1 MSTIGRPTS
10 TSVHLIAARRSRV
23 ASASVRRVTPV
34 KNKMM
39 MIHARKRCVIVP
51 RANDDGTPGTPPGT
65 EDAGDDSARID
76 KVSNA
81 EDKIRKAREYAA
93 ALAKAKA
100 DKDAEKKSADADADA
115 SGESSGSD
123 KKPSEEYVPPAK
135 KEVTVSILTR
145 DDGYNPFDEDETVVG
160 FETDEAVYKPSVS
173 TWGVFERPPDISKA
187 YGGGRTIRKEDIED
201 EAAIAERKARV
212 AKKLAKYRE
221 DAGMLSGKDY
231 DAARM
236 DLEEAKDFVKN
247 GFMERALELLE
258 PWAIEKV
265 GPKTEIGGQIIFN
278 YAICLDNLQRRDEA
292 LKQYRRCIGNQYGT
306 VSKQADRM
314 VWGMTTA
321 SRKMKA
327 DLFDY
332 MDAAKLDAYDEYL
345 IKMANEKFAGEI
357 NEEEV
362 KELNAQAVATMAV
375 LFGAPALLFAY
386 LTLAN

>member
-1 MSTIGRPTS
+1 MSTIGRATS
-10 TSVHLIAARRSRV
+10 LSMSSSSVNPIARRSHT
-23 ASASVRRVTPV
+23 ASASVRRVTP
-34 KNKMM
+34 NKMM
-39 MIHARKRCVIVP
+39 MMIHRKRCVIVP
-51 RANDDGTPGTPPGT
+51 RANDGTPGTPTT
-65 EDAGDDSARID
+65 EDTGDESARID

-100 DKDAEKKSADADADA
+100 DKDAEKKSDDSSEAEA
-115 SGESSGSD
+115 SSGSD
-123 KKPSEEYVPPAK
+123 KKPEEYVPPAK
-135 KEVTVSILTR
+135 KQVTVSILTR
-145 DDGYNPFDEDETVVG
+145 DDGYNPFDEDESVVG

-221 DAGMLSGKDY
+221 DAGMLSGNDY
-231 DAARM
+231 DAARK

-247 GFMERALELLE
+247 GFMQQALELLE

-357 NEEEV
+357 DEEEV
-362 KELNAQAVATMAV
+362 KELNAQAIATMAV

>member
-1 MSTIGRPTS
+1 
-10 TSVHLIAARRSRV
+10 
-23 ASASVRRVTPV
+23 
-34 KNKMM
+34 MM
-39 MIHARKRCVIVP
+39 MINQKRGVIVP
-51 RANDDGTPGTPPGT
+51 RTSDGTTT
-65 EDAGDDSARID
+65 TTDDAGDDSARID

-100 DKDAEKKSADADADA
+100 DKDAEKKSDDKA
-115 SGESSGSD
+115 ESSSSSSSSSSGGD
-123 KKPSEEYVPPAK
+123 KKPEEYVPPAK

-145 DDGYNPFDEDETVVG
+145 DNEYNPFDEDESVVG

-221 DAGMLSGKDY
+221 DAGMLSGNDY
-231 DAARM
+231 DAARK
-236 DLEEAKDFVKN
+236 DLDAAKDFVKN
-247 GFMERALELLE
+247 GFMQQALELLE

-357 NEEEV
+357 DEEEV

>member
-1 MSTIGRPTS
+1 MSTIVRATTTS
-10 TSVHLIAARRSRV
+10 SSSVHPIARRSHV
-23 ASASVRRVTPV
+23 ASASVRRVTP
-34 KNKMM
+34 NKMM
-39 MIHARKRCVIVP
+39 MTIQRKRCVIVP
-51 RANDDGTPGTPPGT
+51 RANDGTPGTPT

-100 DKDAEKKSADADADA
+100 DKDAEKKSDDA
-115 SGESSGSD
+115 SGESATLGSD
-123 KKPSEEYVPPAK
+123 KKPEEYVPPAK
-135 KEVTVSILTR
+135 KQVTVSILTR
-145 DDGYNPFDEDETVVG
+145 DDGYNPFDEDESVVG

-221 DAGMLSGKDY
+221 DAGMLSGNDY
-231 DAARM
+231 DAARK

-247 GFMERALELLE
+247 GFMQQALELLE

-357 NEEEV
+357 DEEEV
-362 KELNAQAVATMAV
+362 KELNAQAVATMVV

>member
-1 MSTIGRPTS
+1 MSTIGRATS
-10 TSVHLIAARRSRV
+10 SILSSSSVNLIARRSHI
-23 ASASVRRVTPV
+23 ASASVRRVTP
-34 KNKMM
+34 NKMM
-39 MIHARKRCVIVP
+39 MVMIHRKRCVIVP
-51 RANDDGTPGTPPGT
+51 RANDGTPGTPT
-65 EDAGDDSARID
+65 GDTGDESARID

-100 DKDAEKKSADADADA
+100 DKDAEKKSDDSSEAEAT
-115 SGESSGSD
+115 SGSD
-123 KKPSEEYVPPAK
+123 KKPEEYVPPAK
-135 KEVTVSILTR
+135 KQVTVSILTR
-145 DDGYNPFDEDETVVG
+145 DDGYNPFDEDESVVG

-231 DAARM
+231 DAARK

-247 GFMERALELLE
+247 GFMQQALELLE

-357 NEEEV
+357 DEEEV
-362 KELNAQAVATMAV
+362 KELNAQAIATMAV

>member
-10 TSVHLIAARRSRV
+10 VRPIARRSHV
-23 ASASVRRVTPV
+23 ASASVTRRVTP
-34 KNKMM
+34 NKMM
-39 MIHARKRCVIVP
+39 MMIMIHRKRCVIVP
-51 RANDDGTPGTPPGT
+51 RANDGTPGTPPGT
-65 EDAGDDSARID
+65 EDTGDDSARID

-145 DDGYNPFDEDETVVG
+145 DSSGYNPFDEDERVVG

-231 DAARM
+231 DAARK
-236 DLEEAKDFVKN
+236 DLEEAKDFVKS
-247 GFMERALELLE
+247 GFMQQALELLE

-357 NEEEV
+357 DEEEV

>member
-1 MSTIGRPTS
+1 MSTIGRPS
-10 TSVHLIAARRSRV
+10 SVHPIARRSHV
-23 ASASVRRVTPV
+23 ASASVRRVTP
-34 KNKMM
+34 NKMM
-39 MIHARKRCVIVP
+39 MIHRKRCVIVP
-51 RANDDGTPGTPPGT
+51 RANDGTPGTPTT
-65 EDAGDDSARID
+65 EDTGDESARID

-362 KELNAQAVATMAV
+362 KELNAQAIATMAV

>member
-1 MSTIGRPTS
+1 MSTIGRATS
-10 TSVHLIAARRSRV
+10 LSMSSSSVNPIARRSHT
-23 ASASVRRVTPV
+23 ASASVRRVTL
-34 KNKMM
+34 NKMM
-39 MIHARKRCVIVP
+39 MMMIHRKRCVIVP
-51 RANDDGTPGTPPGT
+51 RANDGTPGTPTT
-65 EDAGDDSARID
+65 EDTGDESARID

-100 DKDAEKKSADADADA
+100 DKDAEKKSDDSSEAEA
-115 SGESSGSD
+115 SSGSD
-123 KKPSEEYVPPAK
+123 KKPEEYVPPAK
-135 KEVTVSILTR
+135 KQVTVSILTR
-145 DDGYNPFDEDETVVG
+145 DDGYNPFDEDESVVG

-221 DAGMLSGKDY
+221 DAGMLSGNDY
-231 DAARM
+231 DAARK

-247 GFMERALELLE
+247 GFMQQALELLE

-357 NEEEV
+357 DEEEV
-362 KELNAQAVATMAV
+362 KELNAQAIATMAV